1 MEELSRQFKP
11 GEIDENQLKEAARDL
26 IKGYGKDIGIEFE
39 VVYLDEKT
47 MPEDVKGSTGAAYK
61 DENGKIL
68 IPIDVSKIE
77 DINQLFGTLTE
88 EISHGKDALE
98 GRQNKKVAED
108 ETNKE
113 KGLESL
119 GRPANDYVKNKLG
132 EDNNSKIKLS
142 TDGIDLSNVNVGE
155 KVGDVITPE
164 DRAFIMG
171 YQSKY
176 KYIQMDFDRTAN
188 GMFGLTG
195 STFRGAG
202 SYVFIKSGVNLLL
215 IPEPTPTT
223 KIAGILVI
231 GYGIVESV
239 FSFLDGV
246 ESGQDV
252 YYGVTNQKN
261 KKSVN
266 FGKDFLG
273 EEGYILLNATSGVGL
288 SFIYRFANYTRVIAE
303 GEAAQKAIIYNPNLT
318 YDENKFLNDYMN
330 KEIPGKVTS
339 KYGDV
344 RTYRYADVVDNNKN
358 TSVSKTPVITDESG
372 VKEKTTDTTQKKIV
386 SQNSSESKKKST
398 NTDSYVTGIKEDEPN
413 TFLNGTKFKELEP
426 KSGKVENLSE
436 LLTEK
441 GQAKLKNMT
450 IEEIKELF
458 EKQGLNTERVEKVNE
473 KGNGGKFS
481 IPNNKF
487 MIPADFEK
495 GKRKMITIGSVR
507 TNSGASHGSLP
518 YILFGTNDVNIR

>member
-1 MEELSRQFKP
+1 
-11 GEIDENQLKEAARDL
+11 
-26 IKGYGKDIGIEFE
+26 
-39 VVYLDEKT
+39 
-47 MPEDVKGSTGAAYK
+47 MPEDSKGSTGSAYK

-68 IPIDVSKIE
+68 IPIDVSKIG
-77 DINQLFGTLTE
+77 DINQLLGTLTE
-88 EISHGKDALE
+88 EVSHGKDALE
-98 GRQNKKVAED
+98 GRQDKKVAED
-108 ETNKE
+108 KSNDKE
-113 KGLESL
+113 GLESL
-119 GRPANDYVKNKLG
+119 GRPANDYVKNRLG

-142 TDGIDLSNVNVGE
+142 TDGIDLSNTDVGE

-164 DRAFIMG
+164 DRKIRTEH
-171 YQSKY
+171 QSKY

-202 SYVFIKSGVNLLL
+202 SYVFIKSGVNLLV
-215 IPEPTPTT
+215 IPKPAPTT

-273 EEGYILLNATSGVGL
+273 EEGYILLNATSGAGVP
-288 SFIYRFANYTRVIAE
+288 FIYRFANYTRVMAE
-303 GEAAQKAIIYNPNLT
+303 GEVVQKALT
-318 YDENKFLNDYMN
+318 NV
-330 KEIPGKVTS
+330 I
-339 KYGDV
+339 
-344 RTYRYADVVDNNKN
+344 DNNKN
-358 TSVSKTPVITDESG
+358 TSVSKASVITDESG

-386 SQNSSESKKKST
+386 SQSSSESKKKST

-436 LLTEK
+436 LLTDE
-441 GQAKLKNMT
+441 GIAKLKNMT
-450 IEEIKELF
+450 TEEVANLF
-458 EKQGLNTERVEKVNE
+458 EKEGLNPKDFKDTSGT
-473 KGNGGKFS
+473 GNG
-481 IPNNKF
+481 
-487 MIPADFEK
+487 
-495 GKRKMITIGSVR
+495 
-507 TNSGASHGSLP
+507 
-518 YILFGTNDVNIR
+518 